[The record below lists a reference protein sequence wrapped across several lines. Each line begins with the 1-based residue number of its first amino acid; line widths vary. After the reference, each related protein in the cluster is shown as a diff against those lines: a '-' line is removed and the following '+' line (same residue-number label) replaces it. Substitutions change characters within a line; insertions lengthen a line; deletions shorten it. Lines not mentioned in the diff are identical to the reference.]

1 MRIHILLFILC
12 HLQPSYIHIV
22 SVWVTMSVQKERKK
36 VAYLLEK
43 EAEVQKLWEKEK
55 AFEANA
61 SDT

>member
-1 MRIHILLFILC
+1 
-12 HLQPSYIHIV
+12 
-22 SVWVTMSVQKERKK
+22 MSVQKERKK